1 MAVPIGPNLVG
12 PASVDSPSTSG
23 TCLYPAKPLTAGA
36 FSAIGI
42 FVNKAPLLFYH
53 DACLPD
59 TVEGVPNNPLIPCVV
74 PVTPRKLVSKKNT
87 SVFFNKFRPLVAPGD
102 VTIALSNERPIVGPI
117 QHPNLYIAQKAK

>member
-12 PASVDSPSTSG
+12 PASIDSPSTSVN
-23 TCLYPAKPLTAGA
+23 CLFPAKPLTAGP

-59 TVEGVPNNPLIPCVV
+59 TVEGAGPLCTIPF
-74 PVTPRKLVSKKNT
+74 TPRKLVSKKNT

-102 VTIALSNERPIVGPI
+102 VTIALSSERPIVGPI
-117 QHPNLYIAQKAK
+117 QHPTLYIAQKAK